1 MKETNYVKS
10 AFQLPTI
17 GLITF
22 IVFLVLKLCNV
33 DNPAFEWLT
42 WFWVWFPL
50 WFPIAV
56 ELVVFAVALILF
68 LILDHIINR

>member
-10 AFQLPTI
+10 AFPLTTI

-22 IVFLVLKLCNV
+22 IVFLVLKLCNLG
-33 DNPAFEWLT
+33 NPAFEWLT

-50 WFPIAV
+50 WLPIAI
-56 ELVVFAVALILF
+56 ELVVFALVLIIYVIVQ
-68 LILDHIINR
+68 LINN

>member
-10 AFQLPTI
+10 AIPLTTI

-22 IVFLVLKLCNV
+22 IVFLVLKLCNLG
-33 DNPAFEWLT
+33 NPAFEWLT

-50 WFPIAV
+50 WLPIAI
-56 ELVVFAVALILF
+56 EAAFLIFAIILF
-68 LILDHIINR
+68 LIVEHIINQ